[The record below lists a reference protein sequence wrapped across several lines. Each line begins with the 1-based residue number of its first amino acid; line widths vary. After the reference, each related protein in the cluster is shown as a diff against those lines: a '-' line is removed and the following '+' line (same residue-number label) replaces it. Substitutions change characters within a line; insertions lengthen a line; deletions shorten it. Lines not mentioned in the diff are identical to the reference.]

1 MINDILM
8 KFMRLTWGVNSMAEL
23 NKEENVAQEDQL
35 EETLENQESAEVEE
49 EHVDDQPEDDK
60 DESIEV
66 KYQQLEAEKT
76 ELFEKYLRLQAEYD
90 NYRKRTQREKAAD
103 LTYKSQ
109 KLATELLPVIDNFER
124 ALQTASDDEAVKSF
138 FEGMEMIYRNLL
150 TVLEAEGIEVIPA
163 VGEVFDPTMH
173 QAVMQVQDDQYDSN
187 IVVEELQK
195 GYRLKDRVLRPAMV
209 KVNQ

>member
-1 MINDILM
+1 MYEVNL
-8 KFMRLTWGVNSMAEL
+8 GVNSMAEL

-49 EHVDDQPEDDK
+49 ELVDDQPEEDK
-60 DESIEV
+60 DESLEA

-124 ALQTASDDEAVKSF
+124 ALQTSSDDEAVKSF

-163 VGEVFDPTMH
+163 VGEAFDPTMH

>member
-1 MINDILM
+1 MYEVNL
-8 KFMRLTWGVNSMAEL
+8 GVNSMAEL

-49 EHVDDQPEDDK
+49 ELVDDQPEEDK
-60 DESIEV
+60 DESLEA

-124 ALQTASDDEAVKSF
+124 ALQTSSDDEAVKSF